1 MTVKDTLFNKIKT
14 GSFYCTFCRY
24 CNIFTWPPSNYCKKC
39 FKETKFKKINN
50 HGILLEL
57 SYSHMP
63 NQECFFGI
71 GDFSGIRII
80 GTLVDKNMNVNDLIK
95 INKATVI
102 NDKILLEFIKLS
114 NKNE

>member
-1 MTVKDTLFNKIKT
+1 
-14 GSFYCTFCRY
+14 
-24 CNIFTWPPSNYCKKC
+24 
-39 FKETKFKKINN
+39 
-50 HGILLEL
+50 
-57 SYSHMP
+57 MP

-102 NDKILLEFIKLS
+102 NDEILLEFIKL
-114 NKNE
+114 

>member
-1 MTVKDTLFNKIKT
+1 MTVKDTLFNKIKEGT
-14 GSFYCTFCRY
+14 FYCTFCIY
-24 CNIFTWPPSNYCKKC
+24 CNVFIWPPSNYCKNC
-39 FKETKFKKINN
+39 FKKTKFEKINN
-50 HGILLEL
+50 HGILIEL

-80 GTLVDKNMNVNDLIK
+80 GTVDKNMNINDLIK

-102 NDKILLEFIKLS
+102 NDKISLEFIKLY